1 MPALLTATANDIL
14 NRVAA
19 ETGNEQVSDPWAS
32 TRQEFI
38 QMRALLNIAGEEL
51 SQHYPWAFL
60 VKEHTFTTTTATSYD
75 LPTDFLYIINQSG
88 WDRSNDRPLYGPLSS
103 QDWARITGQDLDESV
118 WSVGFRISEGSFK
131 MLPNPMTADLDIAY
145 EYVSRNWVLDSDTG
159 NTYKDSVTQGADTP
173 QFDRT
178 LLSRFVKV
186 KFLEA
191 KGFDSSKAQADLNQ
205 SFQLIT
211 ARESGAPVLNVGR
224 GGGGFTYLGRHSV
237 ADTGFG
243 S

>member
-19 ETGNEQVSDPWAS
+19 ETGHEQVSDPWAS
-32 TRQEFI
+32 SRQEFV
-38 QMRALLNIAGEEL
+38 QMKALLNIAGEEL

-60 VKEHTFTTTTATSYD
+60 CKEHTFTTTTAVEYT

-103 QDWARITGQDLDESV
+103 QDWARMAGQDLDEST
-118 WSVGFRISEGSFK
+118 WAVGFRINEGSFK
-131 MLPNPMTADLDIAY
+131 VLPDPMTSGLVIAY
-145 EYVSRNWVLDSDTG
+145 EYVSRNWVLDSSTG
-159 NTYKDSVTQGADTP
+159 NTYTDEITQGADTP

-178 LLSRFVKV
+178 LLSRYLKV

-211 ARESGAPVLNVGR
+211 SRESGAPILNA
-224 GGGGFTYLGRHSV
+224 GGGRRGFVYLGHHSYP
-237 ADTGFG
+237 DTGYG
-243 S
+243 

>member
-1 MPALLTATANDIL
+1 MPALLTSTANDIL

-19 ETGNEQVSDPWAS
+19 ETGHEQVTDPWAS
-32 TRQEFI
+32 NRQEFV

-60 VKEHTFTTTTATSYD
+60 SKEHTFTTTTAAAYD

-88 WDRSNDRPLYGPLSS
+88 WDRSNDRPLSGPLSS
-103 QDWARITGQDLDESV
+103 QDWSRLTGQDLSESL

-131 MLPNPMTADLDIAY
+131 MLPDPMTSGLSIAF
-145 EYVSRNWVLDSDTG
+145 EYVSRNWVLDAETG
-159 NTYKDSVTQGADTP
+159 NTYKDSITSGSDTP
-173 QFDRT
+173 QYDRT
-178 LLSRFVKV
+178 LLSRYLKV
-186 KFLEA
+186 KYLEA

-211 ARESGAPVLNVGR
+211 GRESGAPILNAGGR
-224 GGGGFTYLGRHSV
+224 RSGFAYLGSHSV
-237 ADTGFG
+237 PDTGWG
-243 S
+243 